1 MQIYDFFDYTVA
13 PDGTYT
19 ILKNGEP
26 FLTCTGSET
35 DAKNLVNLLQED
47 AEE

>member
-1 MQIYDFFDYTVA
+1 MGSYDFFDFSVN

-35 DAKNLVNLLQED
+35 DAKNLVKLLQED
-47 AEE
+47 VEE